1 MIDLHSHILPGVD
14 DGPADWEGSLAM
26 LRMAEAG
33 GTTTIVAT
41 PHSHD
46 YWREAQLPEIL
57 IPKLVADANQRAAD
71 AGLTIKVLTGQE
83 CQALPGLV
91 EDLDTMRCHT
101 LAHSRTVLMELPFM
115 MWPTHTESLV
125 FDLQLAGYTVL
136 LAHPERY
143 KAVIEE
149 PGRLV
154 PLIERGVYLQIST
167 TSVMGRN
174 GPKVQEL
181 TRQLVALNWAHVLAS
196 DAHSTGG
203 RNPRLDEAEA
213 EIARWTDD
221 ATARKMCFDTPLAL
235 INDQLPDVP
244 EPLTYE
250 PKRKK
255 ILGIF

>member
-14 DGPADWEGSLAM
+14 DGPGDWNGTLGM
-26 LRMAEAG
+26 LRMAEEA

-46 YWREAQLPEIL
+46 YWRALQPPEIL
-57 IPKLVADANQRAAD
+57 IPKLVAEANQRAAD

-91 EDLDTMRCHT
+91 QDLDKMTCQT

-115 MWPTHTESLV
+115 MWPAHTESLV
-125 FDLQLAGYTVL
+125 FDLQLAGYTIL

-143 KAVIEE
+143 KA
-149 PGRLV
+149 LQDDLSKLA
-154 PLIERGVYLQIST
+154 PLIERGVYAQITT

-174 GPKVQEL
+174 GSKAQEVA
-181 TRQLVALNWAHVLAS
+181 RQMVELNWAHVLAS
-196 DAHSTGG
+196 DAHSSGG

-213 EIARWTDD
+213 ELARWTDD
-221 ATARKMCFDTPLAL
+221 ATARRMSFDTPLAL
-235 INDQLPDVP
+235 INDQLPEVP
-244 EPLTYE
+244 EALTYE
-250 PKRKK
+250 PRRKK

>member
-14 DGPADWEGSLAM
+14 DGPGNWEGTIGM
-26 LRMAEAG
+26 LRMAEEG

-46 YWREAQLPEIL
+46 YWRAAQPPEIL
-57 IPKLVADANQRAAD
+57 IPQLVAEANQRAAD

-83 CQALPGLV
+83 CQALPSLV
-91 EDLDTMRCHT
+91 QDLDKMTCHT

-115 MWPTHTESLV
+115 MWPAHTESLV
-125 FDLQLAGYTVL
+125 FNLQLAGYTIL

-143 KAVIEE
+143 KAVQED
-149 PGRLV
+149 PAKLA
-154 PLIERGVYLQIST
+154 PLIERGVYMQVTT

-174 GPKVQEL
+174 GSKVQEV
-181 TRQLVALNWAHVLAS
+181 TRHLVELNWAHVLAS
-196 DAHSTGG
+196 DSHSIGG
-203 RNPRLDEAEA
+203 RHPKLDEAAA
-213 EIARWTDD
+213 EIARWSDQEN
-221 ATARKMCFDTPLAL
+221 ARRMSFETPLAL

-244 EPLTYE
+244 DALPYE

>member
-14 DGPADWEGSLAM
+14 DGPGDWAGTLGM
-26 LRMAEAG
+26 LRIAEEG

-46 YWREAQLPEIL
+46 YWRAAQPPEIL
-57 IPKLVADANQRAAD
+57 IPRLVAEANERAAD
-71 AGLTIKVLTGQE
+71 AGLTIKVLVGQE

-91 EDLDTMRCHT
+91 QDLDRMTCQT

-115 MWPTHTESLV
+115 MWPPHTESLV
-125 FDLQLAGYTVL
+125 FNLQLAGYTVL

-143 KAVIEE
+143 KAVQED
-149 PGRLV
+149 PARLA
-154 PLIERGVYLQIST
+154 PLIERGVYTQITT

-174 GPKVQEL
+174 GPKAQEL
-181 TRQLVALNWAHVLAS
+181 TRHLVDLNWAHVLAS

-203 RNPRLDEAEA
+203 RNPRLDEAKA
-213 EIARWTDD
+213 ELAQWTDE
-221 ATARKMCFDTPLAL
+221 ATAHRMAFDTPLAL
-235 INDQLPDVP
+235 LNDQLPEVP
-244 EPLTYE
+244 DALPYE

-255 ILGIF
+255 ILGLF

>member
-14 DGPADWEGSLAM
+14 DGPGAWDGTMGM
-26 LRMAEAG
+26 LRIAEEA

-46 YWREAQLPEIL
+46 YWRGAQPPEIL
-57 IPKLVADANQRAAD
+57 IPKLVAEANQRAAD
-71 AGLTIKVLTGQE
+71 AGLTIKVLTGME
-83 CQALPGLV
+83 CQALPSLV
-91 EDLDTMRCHT
+91 HDLDKQSCFT

-115 MWPTHTESLV
+115 MWPAHTESLV
-125 FDLQLAGYTVL
+125 FNLQLAGYTIL

-143 KAVIEE
+143 KAVQED
-149 PGRLV
+149 PNRLA
-154 PLIERGVYLQIST
+154 PLIERGVYMQITT

-174 GPKVQEL
+174 GSKVQEL
-181 TRQLVALNWAHVLAS
+181 TRQMVDLNWAHVWSS
-196 DAHSTGG
+196 DAHSVGG
-203 RNPRLDEAEA
+203 RNPKLDEAEA
-213 EIARWTDD
+213 EVARWTDD
-221 ATARKMCFDTPLAL
+221 ATARRMSFDTPLAL

-250 PKRKK
+250 PRRKK